1 MNLWRQQ
8 RRAVRPATV
17 IVLAAVVGAVLLTL
31 LATGLTRRND
41 NDDEGQDE
49 QSSGAVP
56 ASTSTQVATSSEGSR
71 AGGEMVLP
79 TGTDQVDGYPVSFPH
94 TDLGAAAALVEFNRA
109 QIGFDY
115 DQAAAIARV
124 YAAPDDVDAVEARAS
139 DAVANRRQQLGVPA
153 AGEPAAPA
161 AFALTPFAFT
171 LDELDTDYYAVTVL
185 NLATTTNTDGE
196 IRNIYYS
203 GTQLVRWVSTGDG
216 ADDEAGDWKVVEPS
230 VEDAEQVAS
239 LPQLPAVGPTDPQ
252 FAKSGWIA
260 LKTPTSSTGTGMG
273 SGSGSDK

>member
-1 MNLWRQQ
+1 MSLWRQQ

-17 IVLAAVVGAVLLTL
+17 IVLAAVVGSVLLTL
-31 LATGLTRRND
+31 LATGLTHRND
-41 NDDEGQDE
+41 NDGGQTE
-49 QSSGAVP
+49 QSSGAGP

-71 AGGEMVLP
+71 AGSEMVLP

-94 TDLGAAAALVEFNRA
+94 IDLGAAAALVEFNRA

-185 NLATTTNTDGE
+185 NLATTTNTNGE

-216 ADDEAGDWKVVEPS
+216 ANDEAGDWKVVEPS
-230 VEDAEQVAS
+230 AEDGEQVAS

-260 LKTPTSSTGTGMG
+260 IKTPTSSTGTET
-273 SGSGSDK
+273 GSDK